1 MTTLRAGGI
10 VFQNS
15 GTIAKCTSS
24 VQITQKITVGTY
36 VAGTMHEIYAGGIV
50 SENASEAIVT
60 QCVFTGTIHT
70 SVILPETVKDV
81 TPDQTCKTYPGFVA
95 GTNNGNI
102 VSCVNASS
110 GGTLGAQGTGSGT
123 VQ

>member
-1 MTTLRAGGI
+1 MGKVVDITEKLGFEENPKLKVKDVELEVNADAKTVLQIMGI
-10 VFQNS
+10 IGN
-15 GTIAKCTSS
+15 G
-24 VQITQKITVGTY
+24 
-36 VAGTMHEIYAGGIV
+36 
-50 SENASEAIVT
+50 
-60 QCVFTGTIHT
+60 
-70 SVILPETVKDV
+70 KDV
-81 TPDQTCKTYPGFVA
+81 TPDQTCKTYLGFVA